1 MILMNK
7 KQQTSANIRV
17 KSKLNPILFLTLVI
31 VFQFLFIG
39 YVNASVQIEPFKPQ
53 IIDEGEIPYKSSGT
67 PASKEY
73 KCYLEA
79 GHKYHIFL
87 VGDWVTNNTKEATDY
102 DVEVRNP
109 NSVLI
114 SINTEAA
121 GLPEQVANDEKHQYF
136 IPTQSGDYTFRV
148 INDPEDSAEGEA
160 KGAIFMIIEHI
171 ELNTRY
177 SKMLYGKPYVGAD
190 YPPRN
195 STGYEFNT
203 SVSEFLVYI
212 EVPDPVPADGV
223 TGLDMY
229 EARIYP
235 MANPGIEE
243 GYIIQ
248 GIGVPFGVSLNGT
261 DTNSTYGR
269 YNTSIP
275 GYSFPDMRISCESA
289 GVDMKKKIIQKDYNS
304 TEADYG
310 ENNVFY
316 YMVLLAEYFEGEIEF
331 YIKTDYRDI
340 NMTLINPPRVG
351 YSDETTLIK
360 VEPESA
366 SPVDS
371 MWIEYTNDGWK
382 TSERID
388 LIDNPD
394 YWLAI
399 LPEFALNDFVEY
411 KIHAEDEIDNKGS
424 YEGNFTV
431 MNKVEIDFGL
441 SGNIVQGGQ
450 TVRITGAATR
460 PSINLQINVEHGG
473 TNSSINVQTDGDGV
487 FTYDYTPTKIGEYD
501 ITISYAGDE
510 DYHKA
515 VSREKSFR
523 VDKRKLELVTEI
535 ENNEIKIERPMTV
548 SGQVTPAVSGLE
560 VEFIFVSSETSF
572 VETVS
577 TDRDGRFS
585 VTIIPDVLGYWDMLP
600 QLKVS
605 ELYDASQGSM
615 TTFEVVKLTPVDIIT
630 YQAMKFTEPPLMY
643 VLIGVGVVL
652 VVVVLQKTGI
662 LDRIRGGSDEDY
674 DEEEEDE
681 EEKPKQK
688 KGGATAYKR
697 RSAR

>member
-1 MILMNK
+1 MNK
-7 KQQTSANIRV
+7 KQETRAARQEKKKNFKPV
-17 KSKLNPILFLTLVI
+17 LFLLLIT
-31 VFQFLFIG
+31 FQFLFIG
-39 YVNASVQIEPFKPQ
+39 NVNASIQIEPFKPQ
-53 IIDEGEIPYKSSGT
+53 IIDENEIPYKSSGT

-136 IPTQSGDYTFRV
+136 VPTQSGDYTFRI
-148 INDPEDSAEGEA
+148 INDPEDSAEGKA
-160 KGAIFMIIEHI
+160 KAAIFMIIEHM

-190 YPPRN
+190 YPSRN

-203 SVSEFLVYI
+203 SESEFLIYI
-212 EVPDPVPADGV
+212 EVPDPKPADGI

-229 EARIYP
+229 EARVYP
-235 MANPGIEE
+235 MANSGIEE

-248 GIGVPFGVSLNGT
+248 GVGVPFGKSLDGT
-261 DTNSTYGR
+261 DINSTYGR

-275 GYSFPDMRISCESA
+275 GYSFPDMRLSCESA
-289 GVDMKKKIIQKDYNS
+289 GVDMKKKIIQQDFNS
-304 TEADYG
+304 TDGSHE

-331 YIKTDYRDI
+331 YVKTDYRDI
-340 NMTLINPPRVG
+340 NMTLIDPPRVG
-351 YSDETTLIK
+351 YTDETTLIK

-366 SPVDS
+366 STVDS

-382 TSERID
+382 TNERID

-399 LPEFALNDFVEY
+399 LPEFDLHDFVEY
-411 KIHAEDEIDNKGS
+411 KIHAEDEIDNRGV

-460 PSINLQINVEHGG
+460 PSINLRINVEHGG

-510 DYHKA
+510 DYHTA

-523 VDKRKLELVTEI
+523 VDKRKLDLSCDI
-535 ENNEIKIERPMTV
+535 QNSEIKIERPLTV
-548 SGQVTPAVSGLE
+548 SGTVYPAVSGLE
-560 VEFIFVSSETSF
+560 VEFIFVSPDTSF
-572 VETVS
+572 IETV
-577 TDRDGRFS
+577 TTNRDGAFS
-585 VTIIPDVLGYWDMLP
+585 FTITPDVLGYWDMLP

-605 ELYDASQGSM
+605 ELYDASQGAMSS
-615 TTFEVVKLTPVDIIT
+615 FEVVKLTPVDIIT

-643 VLIGVGVVL
+643 VLIGIGVILL
-652 VVVVLQKTGI
+652 VFVLQKTGV
-662 LDRIRGGSDEDY
+662 LDRIRGLSEDDY
-674 DEEEEDE
+674 EDEEEEPDE
-681 EEKPKQK
+681 QQN
-688 KGGATAYKR
+688 GGATAYKR